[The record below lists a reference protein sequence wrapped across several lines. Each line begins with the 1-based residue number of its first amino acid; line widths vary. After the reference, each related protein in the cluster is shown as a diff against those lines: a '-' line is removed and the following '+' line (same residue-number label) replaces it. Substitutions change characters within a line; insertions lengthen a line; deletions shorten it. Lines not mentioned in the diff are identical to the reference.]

1 MKIKPAA
8 IMLMT
13 VTVRNAPCNRDLY
26 DCSDLRP
33 RSARSWRN
41 AARKVVD
48 IPVASRLYCYRAH

>member
-26 DCSDLRP
+26 DCSDLRDFIAIGLTDEP
-33 RSARSWRN
+33 
-41 AARKVVD
+41 
-48 IPVASRLYCYRAH
+48 SRRG